1 MVDSLTEITLLTNME
16 FSLPLLLRRHSVVQ
30 ALLASKLIRSE
41 QIIRF
46 NGNARAVV
54 DLHDP
59 EPRNVFLKG
68 VFDPDFYSVAQAML
82 PRNGTFFDLGAN
94 VGLCS
99 FGLAP
104 SRTSARYHL
113 FEANDSLISLL
124 AQSARLHTET
134 DFQIIHACV
143 TDQPGETRFYL
154 EENQSG
160 QSHVATAKEN
170 GEAVPNLLLD
180 EYVEKNA
187 IERIDFA
194 KMDLEGHE
202 LNALKGWR
210 RTLEAG
216 LVEALYLEVMP
227 ENQERY
233 ELPTNAALTYLK
245 ECGYNLYLCK
255 KQNFG
260 QFGEDPKPLT
270 GPGGSISVAHFLA
283 EEYPNDFSSDILA
296 IAPA

>member
-1 MVDSLTEITLLTNME
+1 M
-16 FSLPLLLRRHSVVQ
+16 LPNPTR
-30 ALLASKLIRSE
+30 AT
-41 QIIRF
+41 F
-46 NGNARAVV
+46 NETATAFL
-54 DLHDP
+54 DLSDP

-68 VFDPDFYSVAQAML
+68 VFDPDFFPVARAML
-82 PRNGTFFDLGAN
+82 PANGTFFDLGAN

-99 FGLAP
+99 FGLTP
-104 SRTSARYHL
+104 THSSARYHL
-113 FEANDSLISLL
+113 FEANDRLISLL
-124 AQSARLHTET
+124 EKSAGLHPET
-134 DFQIIHACV
+134 DFQINHTCV
-143 TDQPGETRFYL
+143 TDQPGETRFCL
-154 EENQSG
+154 EDEQSG
-160 QSHVATAKEN
+160 QSHVATAEETGKI
-170 GEAVPNLLLD
+170 VPSLLLD
-180 EYVEKNA
+180 EYVEKHA

-202 LNALKGWR
+202 LHALRGWR
-210 RTLEAG
+210 ESLEAG

-260 QFGEDPKPLT
+260 QFGEDPKRLAGPSGAISAARFLT
-270 GPGGSISVAHFLA
+270 
-283 EEYPNDFSSDILA
+283 EEYPNDFSSDVLA